1 MSDTQGQ
8 RSQNR
13 DCAPSSRS
21 PPDASSAPFPCR
33 SPRRSSANAAHGG
46 LEPPTLGRSRR
57 AYLHLSQSTASRN
70 LAYTIR
76 PLSTFVAHQEFWT
89 LLLTGC
95 RTSLRAGA
103 ITTRTHPDEIII
115 EIVNDQEYAV
125 RPLPCDARDARM
137 SALITLERPQADPET
152 RRQLRDTLA
161 CDGEG
166 GLACAADHAG
176 PEGRSGGRGDLSPGL

>member
-1 MSDTQGQ
+1 M
-8 RSQNR
+8 
-13 DCAPSSRS
+13 
-21 PPDASSAPFPCR
+21 
-33 SPRRSSANAAHGG
+33 
-46 LEPPTLGRSRR
+46 
-57 AYLHLSQSTASRN
+57 
-70 LAYTIR
+70 
-76 PLSTFVAHQEFWT
+76 AHQEFWT